1 MPAITKPKTREII
14 DDFAKEVRQK
24 RMQTAKPSKT
34 VINFRTDVQDGVERT
49 VWRVPIG
56 ILRYRK
62 DNGRIASDVMTYL
75 RNVGI
80 LREMDDEAQA
90 QIARFLERKDPEKT
104 GILRSSIIHG
114 GQRDEAIITCDG
126 FLING
131 NRRKMVMDKLHEE
144 FPEEDKY
151 AYMKCVVLPGKD
163 DEGGPPDL
171 LEIEKL
177 ENRLQLQSEGK
188 AEYYGFDRAL
198 SIKRKMDLGLS
209 LEEQLRDDPQ
219 YAGAPT
225 AKLQKAVREYER
237 DYLRPLDCVDRY
249 LKQFR
254 RDGQYRTIATGMSD
268 PEGRWQAFGDY
279 SRYVYSR
286 YFDNPKKLI
295 DLDVAEDER
304 GCPSGC

>member
-131 NRRKMVMDKLHEE
+131 PVQDRTLLHKVQTEQR
-144 FPEEDKY
+144 FAWTLCNSQHGVKSLINLS
-151 AYMKCVVLPGKD
+151 VL
-163 DEGGPPDL
+163 
-171 LEIEKL
+171 I
-177 ENRLQLQSEGK
+177 
-188 AEYYGFDRAL
+188 
-198 SIKRKMDLGLS
+198 
-209 LEEQLRDDPQ
+209 
-219 YAGAPT
+219 
-225 AKLQKAVREYER
+225 
-237 DYLRPLDCVDRY
+237 
-249 LKQFR
+249 
-254 RDGQYRTIATGMSD
+254 
-268 PEGRWQAFGDY
+268 
-279 SRYVYSR
+279 
-286 YFDNPKKLI
+286 
-295 DLDVAEDER
+295 
-304 GCPSGC
+304 